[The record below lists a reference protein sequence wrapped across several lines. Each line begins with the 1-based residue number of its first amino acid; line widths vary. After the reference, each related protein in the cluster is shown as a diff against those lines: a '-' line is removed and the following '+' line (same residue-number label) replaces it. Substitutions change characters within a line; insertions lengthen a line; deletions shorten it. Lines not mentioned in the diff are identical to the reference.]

1 MLEGCSAAASEQKNV
16 WIMRGLSESKK
27 CLVNAGTIR
36 EQKGLEGTM
45 AAEEKNF
52 LEDITL
58 WAGYVAVPSDAPL
71 MDYLKPLRSYV
82 LELNKYL
89 APDSRIE
96 ICKLSVGDRLPFA
109 AASSDHLIF
118 LCTFIT

>member
-1 MLEGCSAAASEQKNV
+1 MQ
-16 WIMRGLSESKK
+16 GLLESKK
-27 CLVNAGTIR
+27 CLVNVGIVR
-36 EQKGLEGTM
+36 EQKGSEDTV
-45 AAEEKNF
+45 AAEEKNC

-58 WAGYVAVPSDAPL
+58 WAGYVVVPPNAPL

-89 APDSRIE
+89 APYSRIE
-96 ICKLSVGDRLPFA
+96 ICKLSVGDGLPFA